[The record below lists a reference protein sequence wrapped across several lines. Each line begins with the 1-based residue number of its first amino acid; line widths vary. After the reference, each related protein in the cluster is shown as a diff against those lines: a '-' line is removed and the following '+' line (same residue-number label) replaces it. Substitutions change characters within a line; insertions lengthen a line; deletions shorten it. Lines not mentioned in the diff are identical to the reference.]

1 MVNLKNQ
8 DLFHHLHTNMRYIKT
23 LLFLVL
29 LFAGLISKAQ
39 NDFITLG
46 ESVFGVNHDISDTYS
61 INFTARSRY
70 FLYRDANIQYKQQ
83 QVDIFHFSTLKL
95 NYNHALSFGVF
106 YRNRDVFESGKN
118 EIRFTQ
124 QFNYK
129 IQKLG
134 VRYGH
139 RFRTEQRIID
149 TRTIFR
155 QRYRFAIDFPLN
167 GQKLDIG
174 EAYFVGALESLLS
187 LSKTSTP
194 AIDQRV
200 TFQIGWQLTEDLK
213 LQTGLEYRL
222 EAYNIK
228 ANHSLFVLTSA
239 ILKI

>member
-8 DLFHHLHTNMRYIKT
+8 DLFHHLHTNMRYIKNILFLF
-23 LLFLVL
+23 LLFGG
-29 LFAGLISKAQ
+29 FISKAQ

-46 ESVFGVNHDISDTYS
+46 ESAFGVNHNVSETYS

-70 FLYRDANIQYKQQ
+70 FLYRDAKIQYKQQ

-95 NYNHALSFGVF
+95 NFNHALSFGVF
-106 YRNRDVFESGKN
+106 YRNRDVFESGSN

-129 IQKLG
+129 TQKLG

-139 RFRTEQRIID
+139 RFITEQRIID

-155 QRYRFAIDFPLN
+155 QRYRFAVDFPLN
-167 GQKLDIG
+167 GEKLDIG
-174 EAYFVGALESLLS
+174 ELYFIGALEGLLS
-187 LSKTSTP
+187 LSNTTPP

-222 EAYNIK
+222 DAYNIK
-228 ANHSLFVLTSA
+228 AKNSLFVLTSA